1 MRITGGEF
9 GGRNLKV
16 PKSDAIRP
24 TQDRVREALFNII
37 QFEVPGSDFLDLFA
51 GSGAVG
57 IEALSRGAKSAT
69 FVEANRRHIVVLEEN
84 LRSLGSDR
92 VELGSDRVELGSD
105 RVELGSGR
113 VGVGAGSVGVG
124 SDRVGVAAA
133 RTNRPKRTLD
143 DSTVVLAD
151 VYRWIGRY
159 SGPGF
164 SIGFADPPYALGEEK
179 GYASV
184 LATLAA
190 RGVIREGGLFVAEMT
205 AVQKA
210 EETPGWELV
219 RDRTYG
225 KTRLCIWRR
234 KEQNT

>member
-24 TQDRVREALFNII
+24 TQDRVREALFSII
-37 QFEVPGSDFLDLFA
+37 QFEVPGCDFLDLFA

-57 IEALSRGAKSAT
+57 LEALSRGAAKAT
-69 FVEANRRHIVVLEEN
+69 FVEANRRHVAVLKEN
-84 LRSLGSDR
+84 LGSCR
-92 VELGSDRVELGSD
+92 VQSTAAEI
-105 RVELGSGR
+105 
-113 VGVGAGSVGVG
+113 
-124 SDRVGVAAA
+124 VAA
-133 RTNRPKRTLD
+133 D
-143 DSTVVLAD
+143 C
-151 VYRWIGRY
+151 YRWLSAY

-179 GYASV
+179 GYAQV

-190 RGVIREGGLFVAEMT
+190 RGVIRPNGLFIAEMT

-225 KTRLCIWRR
+225 KTRLCLWRR
-234 KEQNT
+234 LASPAPGPHPMSSV

>member
-9 GGRNLKV
+9 GGRNLRV

-24 TQDRVREALFNII
+24 TQDRVREAVFNII

-57 IEALSRGAKSAT
+57 LEALSRGAKSAT
-69 FVEANRRHIVVLEEN
+69 FIEANRRHLAVLNEN
-84 LRSLGSDR
+84 LAMIAHTGGT
-92 VELGSDRVELGSD
+92 V
-105 RVELGSGR
+105 
-113 VGVGAGSVGVG
+113 
-124 SDRVGVAAA
+124 VAA
-133 RTNRPKRTLD
+133 D
-143 DSTVVLAD
+143 C
-151 VYRWIGRY
+151 YRWLATY

-184 LATLAA
+184 LATLAE
-190 RGVIREGGLFVAEMT
+190 RGVIREGGLFIAEMT

-219 RDRTYG
+219 RDRVYG
-225 KTRLCIWRR
+225 NTRICMWRR
-234 KEQNT
+234 SNVRT

>member
-16 PKSDAIRP
+16 PKTDAIRP

-37 QFEVPGSDFLDLFA
+37 QFEIAGADFLDLFA

-57 IEALSRGAKSAT
+57 LEALSRGAKSVT
-69 FVEANRRHIVVLEEN
+69 FVEQNRKHIAILSEN
-84 LRSLGSDR
+84 LTVLCSPSP
-92 VELGSDRVELGSD
+92 STFTS
-105 RVELGSGR
+105 
-113 VGVGAGSVGVG
+113 SV
-124 SDRVGVAAA
+124 VAADA
-133 RTNRPKRTLD
+133 
-143 DSTVVLAD
+143 
-151 VYRWIGRY
+151 YRWLATY

-184 LATLAA
+184 LATLAE
-190 RGVIREGGLFVAEMT
+190 RGVIRAGGLFIAEMT

-219 RDRTYG
+219 RDRAYG

-234 KEQNT
+234 LTSDISCPNETKS

>member
-37 QFEVPGSDFLDLFA
+37 QFEVAGCEFLDLFA

-57 IEALSRGAKSAT
+57 LEVLSRGAKAVT
-69 FVEANRRHIVVLEEN
+69 FVERERRHLAVLKEN
-84 LRSLGSDR
+84 VDSFR
-92 VELGSDRVELGSD
+92 VQSTAVDI
-105 RVELGSGR
+105 
-113 VGVGAGSVGVG
+113 
-124 SDRVGVAAA
+124 VAADA
-133 RTNRPKRTLD
+133 
-143 DSTVVLAD
+143 
-151 VYRWIGRY
+151 YRWIERY
-159 SGPGF
+159 AGPGF
-164 SIGFADPPYALGEEK
+164 TIGLADPPYALGEEK
-179 GYASV
+179 GYAQV
-184 LATLAA
+184 LATLAD
-190 RGVIREGGLFVAEMT
+190 RGVIRPGGLFIAEMT

-210 EETPGWELV
+210 EKTPGWELV

-234 KEQNT
+234 GA

>member
-37 QFEVPGSDFLDLFA
+37 QCEIAGADFLDLFA

-57 IEALSRGAKSAT
+57 LEALSRGAKSVT
-69 FVEANRRHIVVLEEN
+69 FVESNCKHIAVLKEN
-84 LRSLGSDR
+84 VDLLCRPRPSTSTFL
-92 VELGSDRVELGSD
+92 
-105 RVELGSGR
+105 
-113 VGVGAGSVGVG
+113 
-124 SDRVGVAAA
+124 VAA
-133 RTNRPKRTLD
+133 D
-143 DSTVVLAD
+143 CYHWLAS
-151 VYRWIGRY
+151 Y

-184 LATLAA
+184 LAMLTE
-190 RGVIREGGLFVAEMT
+190 RGVIRPGGLFVAEMT
-205 AVQKA
+205 AVQRA
-210 EETPGWELV
+210 EETPGWELI

-234 KEQNT
+234 KV

>member
-37 QFEVPGSDFLDLFA
+37 QCEVAGSDFLDLFA

-57 IEALSRGAKSAT
+57 LEALSRGAKSVT
-69 FVEANRRHIVVLEEN
+69 FVEQDRRHIAVLKEN
-84 LRSLGSDR
+84 VDLLCGPRPSTSTSL
-92 VELGSDRVELGSD
+92 V
-105 RVELGSGR
+105 
-113 VGVGAGSVGVG
+113 
-124 SDRVGVAAA
+124 
-133 RTNRPKRTLD
+133 T
-143 DSTVVLAD
+143 AD
-151 VYRWIGRY
+151 CYRWLSTY
-159 SGPGF
+159 FGPGF

-179 GYASV
+179 GYAQV
-184 LATLAA
+184 LATLAE
-190 RGVIREGGLFVAEMT
+190 RGVIRPSGLFIAEMT

-210 EETPGWELV
+210 EETPGWELL

-234 KEQNT
+234 MK

>member
-37 QFEVPGSDFLDLFA
+37 QFEVAGSEFLDLFA

-57 IEALSRGAKSAT
+57 LEALSRGAKSVT
-69 FVEANRRHIVVLEEN
+69 FVERERRHLAVLKEN
-84 LRSLGSDR
+84 
-92 VELGSDRVELGSD
+92 VETLV
-105 RVELGSGR
+105 GR
-113 VGVGAGSVGVG
+113 TGDG
-124 SDRVGVAAA
+124 RRETVAA
-133 RTNRPKRTLD
+133 D
-143 DSTVVLAD
+143 C
-151 VYRWIGRY
+151 YRWLSTY

-164 SIGFADPPYALGEEK
+164 TIGFADPPYALGEEK

-184 LATLAA
+184 LSTLAE
-190 RGVIREGGLFVAEMT
+190 RGVIRPGGLFIAEMS

-234 KEQNT
+234 I

>member
-16 PKSDAIRP
+16 PKTDLVRP
-24 TQDRVREALFNII
+24 TQDRVREALFNIL
-37 QFEVPGSDFLDLFA
+37 QFEVPGADFLDLFA

-57 IEALSRGAKSAT
+57 LEALSRGAKSVT
-69 FVEANRRHIVVLEEN
+69 FVEQNRTHLKVLREN
-84 LRSLGSDR
+84 LSLICPSQ
-92 VELGSDRVELGSD
+92 
-105 RVELGSGR
+105 
-113 VGVGAGSVGVG
+113 A
-124 SDRVGVAAA
+124 
-133 RTNRPKRTLD
+133 
-143 DSTVVLAD
+143 STSTAVVVSADCYRYLAT
-151 VYRWIGRY
+151 Y
-159 SGPGF
+159 SGAGF
-164 SIGFADPPYALGEEK
+164 SIVFADPPYALGEEK

-190 RGVIREGGLFVAEMT
+190 RGVVRPGGLFIAEMT

-210 EETPGWELV
+210 EETPGWELF

-234 KEQNT
+234 N

>member
-37 QFEVPGSDFLDLFA
+37 QFEVPGRDFLDLFA

-57 IEALSRGAKSAT
+57 IEAVSRGAKSAT
-69 FVEANRRHIVVLEEN
+69 FVEANRRHLAVLEEN
-84 LRSLGSDR
+84 LASLESSRVGSESSR
-92 VELGSDRVELGSD
+92 VGLESSRVGSESSRVG
-105 RVELGSGR
+105 LGSGR
-113 VGVGAGSVGVG
+113 VGLGSG
-124 SDRVGVAAA
+124 RVELASA
-133 RTNRPKRTLD
+133 RTNRPKRTLN
-143 DSTVVLAD
+143 DSTVILAD

-184 LATLAA
+184 LAALAA
-190 RGVIREGGLFVAEMT
+190 RGVIRPGGLFVAEMT
-205 AVQKA
+205 AVQTP

-234 KEQNT
+234 KEQDT

>member
-9 GGRNLKV
+9 GGRNLKM

-37 QFEVPGSDFLDLFA
+37 QFEVAGSDFLDLFA

-57 IEALSRGAKSAT
+57 LEALSRGAKSVT
-69 FVEANRRHIVVLEEN
+69 FVERERRHLVVLKEN
-84 LRSLGSDR
+84 VDATSSSRQGRGDSL
-92 VELGSDRVELGSD
+92 LI
-105 RVELGSGR
+105 GR
-113 VGVGAGSVGVG
+113 GEDAASTSVI
-124 SDRVGVAAA
+124 AADA
-133 RTNRPKRTLD
+133 
-143 DSTVVLAD
+143 
-151 VYRWIGRY
+151 YRWISSY

-164 SIGFADPPYALGEEK
+164 TIGFADPPYALGEEK
-179 GYASV
+179 GYAQV
-184 LATLAA
+184 LATLAE
-190 RGVIREGGLFVAEMT
+190 RGVIRPGGLFIAEMT

-234 KEQNT
+234 GA

>member
-16 PKSDAIRP
+16 PKTDAIRP
-24 TQDRVREALFNII
+24 TQDRVREALFNMI
-37 QFEVPGSDFLDLFA
+37 QFEIAGADFLDLFA

-57 IEALSRGAKSAT
+57 LEALSRGAKSVT
-69 FVEANRRHIVVLEEN
+69 FVERERRHLAVLNEN
-84 LRSLGSDR
+84 IGSLRPGR
-92 VELGSDRVELGSD
+92 AAVEG
-105 RVELGSGR
+105 
-113 VGVGAGSVGVG
+113 GASARSSSTLNDATV
-124 SDRVGVAAA
+124 VAADA
-133 RTNRPKRTLD
+133 
-143 DSTVVLAD
+143 
-151 VYRWIGRY
+151 YRWIATHA
-159 SGPGF
+159 GPGF

-184 LATLAA
+184 LATLAE
-190 RGVIREGGLFVAEMT
+190 RGVIRAGGLFIAEMT

-210 EETPGWELV
+210 EETPGWELI

-234 KEQNT
+234 TK

>member
-9 GGRNLKV
+9 GGRNLAV

-24 TQDRVREALFNII
+24 TQDRVREALFNILAPEI
-37 QFEVPGSDFLDLFA
+37 VGCDFLDLFA

-57 IEALSRGAKSAT
+57 LEALSRGAKSAT
-69 FVEANRRHIVVLEEN
+69 FVEQNRRHLAVLNAN
-84 LRSLGSDR
+84 LS
-92 VELGSDRVELGSD
+92 
-105 RVELGSGR
+105 
-113 VGVGAGSVGVG
+113 SVLQSNNRTIEQSNNSVI
-124 SDRVGVAAA
+124 AA
-133 RTNRPKRTLD
+133 D
-143 DSTVVLAD
+143 C
-151 VYRWIGRY
+151 YRWISTY
-159 SGPGF
+159 AGPGF

-184 LATLAA
+184 LMTLAE
-190 RGVIREGGLFVAEMT
+190 RGVIRPGGLFVAEMT

-210 EETPGWELV
+210 EETPGWDLL

-234 KEQNT
+234 L